1 MHWLDPD
8 SLPEIDG
15 AFERFILNPQG
26 DPDGL
31 ILADGG
37 EVHFPPHLA
46 ADVRAAAEAVGAAE
60 KDRKGGLRIRGVW
73 TRGGSVFAAVAIETA
88 SGRIIDNGP
97 PKQREDDRKPIK
109 SMQKR
114 ELMTAEGVVR
124 RALHGPKGE
133 TRGALLEEGRII
145 RFAPHEASR
154 LTRFLFPGQPIAVR
168 GEGLTSPLG
177 VVIEAQEIGRSTDD
191 LEPLGAKK
199 PRPEKRH
206 GPKTPAPLP

>member
-1 MHWLDPD
+1 MHWIDPD
-8 SLPEIDG
+8 SLPEIVG
-15 AFERFILNPQG
+15 AFERFILNPHG

-46 ADVRAAAEAVGAAE
+46 ADVRAAVE
-60 KDRKGGLRIRGVW
+60 KDRKGALRFRGVW
-73 TRGGSVFAAVAIETA
+73 PRGGSVFAAVAIETA

-97 PKQREDDRKPIK
+97 PKQREEDGKPIK
-109 SMQKR
+109 SKQKR
-114 ELMTAEGVVR
+114 EPMTAEGVVR

-133 TRGALLEEGRII
+133 TRGALLEDERII

-154 LTRFLFPGQPIAVR
+154 LTRFLLPGQPIAVR

-177 VVIEAQEIGRSTDD
+177 VVIEAREIGRSTDD
-191 LEPLGAKK
+191 LESLGAKK
-199 PRPEKRH
+199 PKPEKRH
-206 GPKTPAPLP
+206 GPETPAPQP